1 MTDFSKLLN
10 PEQCA
15 AATSGDGPILVLAA
29 AGTGKTR
36 TLVHRVAY
44 LVEQGVDPGRILL
57 LTFTNR
63 AAREMLERAEKVV
76 GPDATMIWSGTFHSV
91 CARLLRRYGNA
102 IGYQQGFQIID
113 DDDQK
118 KLIGDIIKSTVANP
132 KDFPRK
138 EVVAKMISEAA
149 NECIPVLQVA
159 GRWQLKA
166 AGFEPEEI
174 DRIAAAYSARKLELN
189 AMDFDDLLVNGL
201 RLLKES
207 DRVRELL
214 QEHFLH
220 ILVDEYQDTRERGD
234 SHSVD
239 IILDRMRSR
248 MYDLSQ
254 FGKTFKETFG
264 RIFRRRRPW
273 CGNLWEGRFKSTL
286 IGEAEYLRICTAYV
300 ELNPVRAGLSTSSS
314 GYEWCTTGAA
324 ERGNAFAQRC
334 RERLAAVA
342 GFGDSPR
349 SEGWLMKRAPQISC
363 GKIFGS
369 SEFVAESLG
378 LLADRVKSHTARPRR
393 IKGGE
398 GFSSHGH
405 LLAAKIERKAA

>member
-1 MTDFSKLLN
+1 M
-10 PEQCA
+10 P
-15 AATSGDGPILVLAA
+15 
-29 AGTGKTR
+29 KTN
-36 TLVHRVAY
+36 VA
-44 LVEQGVDPGRILL
+44 
-57 LTFTNR
+57 FW
-63 AAREMLERAEKVV
+63 M
-76 GPDATMIWSGTFHSV
+76 
-91 CARLLRRYGNA
+91 
-102 IGYQQGFQIID
+102 
-113 DDDQK
+113 
-118 KLIGDIIKSTVANP
+118 
-132 KDFPRK
+132 
-138 EVVAKMISEAA
+138 
-149 NECIPVLQVA
+149 
-159 GRWQLKA
+159 
-166 AGFEPEEI
+166 
-174 DRIAAAYSARKLELN
+174 
-189 AMDFDDLLVNGL
+189 
-201 RLLKES
+201 
-207 DRVRELL
+207 
-214 QEHFLH
+214 
-220 ILVDEYQDTRERGD
+220 RERGD

-349 SEGWLMKRAPQISC
+349 SEGWLMRRAPQISC
-363 GKIFGS
+363 GKIFGN

-378 LLADRVKSHTARPRR
+378 LLADRVNPIGDRHWLAILTRPQSRSC
-393 IKGGE
+393 
-398 GFSSHGH
+398 SSKKKHPSCASSSQMYSSSLSEKFGWSQMQAPSAILH
-405 LLAAKIERKAA
+405 LRHVHQPRPLAQLMPRPPSAPRVSPYSPHWLLRDCAGWPRAT

>member
-1 MTDFSKLLN
+1 MARTRRIKLAGRDAIYHIMSRTAGRQML
-10 PEQCA
+10 
-15 AATSGDGPILVLAA
+15 LAD
-29 AGTGKTR
+29 AGVKR
-36 TLVHRVAY
+36 DML
-44 LVEQGVDPGRILL
+44 
-57 LTFTNR
+57 R
-63 AAREMLERAEKVV
+63 ALERSAEFSGVEVLGFALMDNHFHLVV
-76 GPDATMIWSGTFHSV
+76 RIPSPEGPV
-91 CARLLRRYGNA
+91 PEKEVLRRYAVLVG
-102 IGYQQGFQIID
+102 
-113 DDDQK
+113 
-118 KLIGDIIKSTVANP
+118 
-132 KDFPRK
+132 K
-138 EVVAKMISEAA
+138 EK
-149 NECIPVLQVA
+149 A
-159 GRWQLKA
+159 G
-166 AGFEPEEI
+166 E
-174 DRIAAAYSARKLELN
+174 LES
-189 AMDFDDLLVNGL
+189 
-201 RLLKES
+201 RLA
-207 DRVRELL
+207 
-214 QEHFLH
+214 HM
-220 ILVDEYQDTRERGD
+220 RERGD

-239 IILDRMRSR
+239 VILDRMRSR

-264 RIFRRRRPW
+264 RIFRKKRPW

-369 SEFVAESLG
+369 GEFVAESLG
-378 LLADRVKSHTARPRR
+378 LLADKVKSRTARPRR

>member
-1 MTDFSKLLN
+1 MDNHFHLVVRIPS
-10 PEQCA
+10 PEE
-15 AATSGDGPILVLAA
+15 PVPEEE
-29 AGTGKTR
+29 
-36 TLVHRVAY
+36 V
-44 LVEQGVDPGRILL
+44 
-57 LTFTNR
+57 
-63 AAREMLERAEKVV
+63 
-76 GPDATMIWSGTFHSV
+76 
-91 CARLLRRYGNA
+91 LRRYAVLVG
-102 IGYQQGFQIID
+102 
-113 DDDQK
+113 
-118 KLIGDIIKSTVANP
+118 
-132 KDFPRK
+132 K
-138 EVVAKMISEAA
+138 EK
-149 NECIPVLQVA
+149 A
-159 GRWQLKA
+159 G
-166 AGFEPEEI
+166 E
-174 DRIAAAYSARKLELN
+174 LES
-189 AMDFDDLLVNGL
+189 
-201 RLLKES
+201 RLA
-207 DRVRELL
+207 
-214 QEHFLH
+214 HM
-220 ILVDEYQDTRERGD
+220 RERGD

-363 GKIFGS
+363 GKIFGN

-378 LLADRVKSHTARPRR
+378 LLADRVEGIRKKLVPVPRPNQQAGTDPVRPLKNGLPQPPLLFPAEYAIISAFPGVDRR
-393 IKGGE
+393 SAG
-398 GFSSHGH
+398 
-405 LLAAKIERKAA
+405 RV